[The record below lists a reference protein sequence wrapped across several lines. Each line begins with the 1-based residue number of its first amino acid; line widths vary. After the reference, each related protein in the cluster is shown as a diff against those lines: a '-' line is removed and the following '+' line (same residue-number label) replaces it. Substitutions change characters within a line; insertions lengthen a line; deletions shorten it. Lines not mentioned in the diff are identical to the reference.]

1 MKRELKTAD
10 DYESVIAKELEYY
23 APMARD
29 LNLSEDVILQA
40 ARLGVRD
47 GIYGHRHN
55 TGCKYRESECV
66 TWNIRHFVDMT
77 LVRAAL
83 LASSEEEMEKAES
96 VLMRLIED

>member
-23 APMARD
+23 APMAAD

-40 ARLGVRD
+40 ARLGARD
-47 GIYGHRHN
+47 GIYGHRRN
-55 TGCKYRESECV
+55 KGCKYRESECV
-66 TWNIRHFVDMT
+66 TWNIRHFVDLT

-83 LASSEEEMEKAES
+83 LASSEEEMDKAES